1 MTFEPFLGT
10 GGNAGSPAL
19 VSMEYMDFNIKK
31 HPGKY
36 KGHSVLILEG
46 PLTRTTLT
54 EFEDVV
60 RAEKANALIVDLSG
74 VPYVDSDGLGA
85 IIKAHV
91 SMSKSGRRLA
101 LAAVPDRL
109 QALLKVTGVGQII
122 SSYAS
127 TREAETKLR
136 KK

>member
-1 MTFEPFLGT
+1 
-10 GGNAGSPAL
+10 
-19 VSMEYMDFNIKK
+19 MEYMDFNIKK
-31 HPGKY
+31 LPGKY

-60 RAEKANALIVDLSG
+60 RADKSTALIVDLSA

-91 SMSKSGRRLA
+91 SLSKSGRRLA

-109 QALLKVTGVGQII
+109 QTLLKVTGVGQII
-122 SSYAS
+122 S
-127 TREAETKLR
+127 TFPNIKEAEKRLR
-136 KK
+136 EK

>member
-1 MTFEPFLGT
+1 MTCERFPQANGQAVSCQ
-10 GGNAGSPAL
+10 AGI
-19 VSMEYMDFNIKK
+19 MEYMDFNIKK
-31 HPGKY
+31 HNGKY
-36 KGHSVLILEG
+36 KGQSILVLEG

-60 RAEKANALIVDLSG
+60 RADKSTALIVDLSA

-91 SMSKSGRRLA
+91 SMSKTGRKLA
-101 LAAVPDRL
+101 LAGVPGRL

-122 SSYAS
+122 VAFP
-127 TREAETKLR
+127 TTQEAEKKLR
-136 KK
+136 EK